1 MSGDGDGEVLIV
13 GEDFPTRPADLA
25 KLPTTAREK
34 RLKRTSDDARSRT
47 THQVRVDEAIFI
59 MSSGRY
65 HSAVPSE
72 YAKLWAIT
80 LESARAIF
88 KEASRAI
95 HRFDDMDW
103 IREEKSSTI
112 AELKQIARLAT
123 DGKQYA
129 AAVAALREA
138 GDVAGTK
145 ITRIE
150 VTHVNK
156 APPGLTQDIWESNS
170 PEAQRQIQR
179 HVLLQIL
186 KEIPKWPEEEKKL
199 VLCDLRG
206 CIVKAEADEWTVEA
220 EAVQGS

>member
-1 MSGDGDGEVLIV
+1 MSEVNDGEVLIV
-13 GEDFPTRPADLA
+13 SEDFPSRPADLV
-25 KLPTTAREK
+25 KLPASAREK
-34 RLKRTSDDARSRT
+34 RLGRTSDSPKSRT

-65 HSAVPSE
+65 HSGVPSE
-72 YAKLWAIT
+72 FAAKWGVTPRTA
-80 LESARAIF
+80 EDIF

-103 IREEKSSTI
+103 IRTEKSSTI

-145 ITRIE
+145 VTRIE

-156 APPGLTQDIWESNS
+156 APPGLTQDVWESNT

-186 KEIPKWPEEEKKL
+186 QEIPKWPEEEKNL
-199 VLCDLRG
+199 ALCDLRG
-206 CIVKAEADEWTVEA
+206 CIVRAEADEWTVEA
-220 EAVQGS
+220 VPST